1 MSQHVFASEYQGKPI
16 SILMGWDRPLQG
28 FFMVIEVD
36 GADEYIYTNLDDP
49 TLAPFHGLPDS
60 IDHFV
65 EKLGELGLALPAR
78 MVQEI
83 QNDSLAN
90 VGNRY
95 VTYEQDGTVRV

>member
-1 MSQHVFASEYQGKPI
+1 MSQHVFESQHQGKPI

-36 GADEYIYTNLDDP
+36 GSEDYLYTNLDDP
-49 TLAPFHGLPDS
+49 KLAPFHGLPAS
-60 IDHFV
+60 LDHFIK
-65 EKLGELGLALPAR
+65 KLSELGLVIPAR

-83 QNDSLAN
+83 QDDAFAN

-95 VTYEQDGTVRV
+95 VRYAPDGTIRA